1 MNPIEELAKS
11 ESLGAVYKTPCG
23 KINVRVQ
30 GITLHFTQ
38 DAFMHYANM
47 VTQAKNKMMDQ
58 GLNDLL
64 EGDGCKE

>member
-11 ESLGAVYKTPCG
+11 VSLVAVYKTPCG

-38 DAFMHYANM
+38 DAFMHCANM
-47 VTQAKNKMMDQ
+47 IAQAKNKMMDQ

-64 EGDGCKE
+64 EGNGRKE